1 MNNIIKIGVTTGDLN
16 GVGIQ
21 LLIQSF
27 KETLHKSEK
36 FKLILFATKSSFE
49 FYMKLLNVNE
59 INYSV
64 ISNLDN
70 SKPNQINIYECFS
83 CDLSINPG
91 KVTRESGLAA
101 SQSLAVASENLI
113 NNKINALVTMPVT
126 KSNMFLGHKEPFIGH
141 TEYLRDLTRSKET
154 LMILLTNKLR
164 VATATNHIPISK
176 VSKFLTKQLLE
187 TKLTLL
193 VNSLKTDF
201 QINYPKVALLGLN
214 PHMGDSGLI
223 GEEEGEIIIP
233 LIKEFPK
240 KNFKVSGPFS
250 ADAFFGKSLYKNFD
264 AVLSMYHDQGLIPF
278 KMKSFNKGVN
288 FTAGMNFVRTS
299 PDHGPALDIVGSKM
313 VSCKSFINAVYF
325 ANKIYEARN

>member
-1 MNNIIKIGVTTGDLN
+1 MNNLTKIGITTGDLN
-16 GVGIQ
+16 GVGLQ

-27 KETLHKSEK
+27 KDTLNISEK

-64 ISNLDN
+64 ISNLEK
-70 SKPNQINIYECFS
+70 SKPNQINIYECFPS
-83 CDLSINPG
+83 HLSINPG
-91 KVTRESGLAA
+91 KITSESGLAA
-101 SQSLAVASENLI
+101 SQSLAVASKNLI

-126 KSNMFLGHKEPFIGH
+126 KSNMFLGHKETFIGH
-141 TEYLRDLTRSKET
+141 TEYLRDVTQSKET
-154 LMILLTNKLR
+154 LMVLLTDKLR

-176 VSKFLTKQLLE
+176 VSQFLTKQLLE

-193 VNSLKTDF
+193 VNSLKKDF

-223 GEEEGEIIIP
+223 GEEEEKIIIP
-233 LIKEFPK
+233 LVNELPK

-250 ADAFFGKSLYKNFD
+250 ADAFFGKELYKNFD

-278 KMKSFNKGVN
+278 KMKSFNRGIN

-313 VSCKSFINAVYF
+313 VNCESFINAVYF

>member
-1 MNNIIKIGVTTGDLN
+1 MKKITKIGITTGDLN

-27 KETLHKSEK
+27 KKTLNKSEK

-49 FYMKLLNVNE
+49 FYMKLLNINE

-64 ISNLDN
+64 ISNLEK
-70 SKPNQINIYECFS
+70 SKPNQVNIYECFS
-83 CDLSINPG
+83 SDLSINPG
-91 KVTRESGLAA
+91 KVTSESGLAA
-101 SQSLAVASENLI
+101 SQSLVVASKNLI

-126 KSNMFLGHKEPFIGH
+126 KSNMFLGYKQSFIGH
-141 TEYLRDLTRSKET
+141 TEYLRDITQSKET
-154 LMILLTNKLR
+154 LMVLLTDKLR

-176 VSKFLTKQLLE
+176 VSKFLTKQLLRS
-187 TKLTLL
+187 KLTLL
-193 VNSLKTDF
+193 VNSLKNDF

-223 GEEEGEIIIP
+223 GMEEEEIIIP
-233 LIKEFPK
+233 LINEFQK

-250 ADAFFGKSLYKNFD
+250 ADAFFGKSLYQNFD

-278 KMKSFNKGVN
+278 KMQSFNKGVN
-288 FTAGMNFVRTS
+288 FTAGMNYVRTS

-313 VSCKSFINAVYF
+313 VNCESFVNAVYF
-325 ANKIYEARN
+325 ANKIFQARH

>member
-1 MNNIIKIGVTTGDLN
+1 MNNITKIGITTGDLN
-16 GVGIQ
+16 GIGIQ

-27 KETLHKSEK
+27 KETLNKSEK

-64 ISNLDN
+64 ISNLEK
-70 SKPNQINIYECFS
+70 SKLNQVNIYECFS
-83 CDLSINPG
+83 SDLSISPG
-91 KVTRESGLAA
+91 KVTGESGLAA
-101 SQSLAVASENLI
+101 SQSLAVASKNLI

-141 TEYLRDLTRSKET
+141 TEYLRDVTQSKET
-154 LMILLTNKLR
+154 LMILLTDKLR
-164 VATATNHIPISK
+164 IATATNHIPISK

-187 TKLTLL
+187 AKLTLL
-193 VNSLKTDF
+193 VNSLKKDF

-223 GEEEGEIIIP
+223 GREEQEIIIP
-233 LIKEFPK
+233 LIKEFPQN
-240 KNFKVSGPFS
+240 NFKVSGPFS
-250 ADAFFGKSLYKNFD
+250 ADAFFGKSLYKHFD

-288 FTAGMNFVRTS
+288 FTAGMNFIRTS

-313 VSCKSFINAVYF
+313 VSCESFTNAVHF

>member
-1 MNNIIKIGVTTGDLN
+1 MKNITKIGITTGDLN

-27 KETLHKSEK
+27 KETLNKSEK

-49 FYMKLLNVNE
+49 FYMKLLNINE

-64 ISNLDN
+64 ISNLEK
-70 SKPNQINIYECFS
+70 SKPNQVNIYECFS
-83 CDLSINPG
+83 SDLSINPG
-91 KVTRESGLAA
+91 KVTSESGLAA
-101 SQSLAVASENLI
+101 SQSLVVASKNLI

-126 KSNMFLGHKEPFIGH
+126 KSNMFLGYKQSFIGH
-141 TEYLRDLTRSKET
+141 TEYLRDITQSKET
-154 LMILLTNKLR
+154 LMVLLTDKLR

-176 VSKFLTKQLLE
+176 VSKFLTKQLLRA
-187 TKLTLL
+187 KLTLL
-193 VNSLKTDF
+193 VNSLKNDF

-223 GEEEGEIIIP
+223 GMEEEEIIIP
-233 LIKEFPK
+233 LINEFQK

-250 ADAFFGKSLYKNFD
+250 ADAFFGKSLYQNFD

-278 KMKSFNKGVN
+278 KMQSFNKGVN
-288 FTAGMNFVRTS
+288 FTAGMNYVRTS

-313 VSCKSFINAVYF
+313 VNCESFVNAVYF
-325 ANKIYEARN
+325 ANKIFQARH

>member
-1 MNNIIKIGVTTGDLN
+1 MNNLTKIGITTGDLN
-16 GVGIQ
+16 GVGLQ

-27 KETLHKSEK
+27 KDTLNISEK

-64 ISNLDN
+64 ISNLEK

-83 CDLSINPG
+83 SNLSINPG
-91 KVTRESGLAA
+91 KITSESGFAA
-101 SQSLAVASENLI
+101 SQSLAVASKNLI

-126 KSNMFLGHKEPFIGH
+126 KSNMFLGRKEKFIGH
-141 TEYLRDLTRSKET
+141 TEYLRDVTQSKET
-154 LMILLTNKLR
+154 LMILLTDKLR

-176 VSKFLTKQLLE
+176 VAQFLTKQLLE

-193 VNSLKTDF
+193 VNSLKKDF

-223 GEEEGEIIIP
+223 GEEEKKIIIP
-233 LIKEFPK
+233 LVNELPK
-240 KNFKVSGPFS
+240 KNFKISGPFS
-250 ADAFFGKSLYKNFD
+250 ADAFFGKELYKNFD

-278 KMKSFNKGVN
+278 KMKSFNKGIN
-288 FTAGMNFVRTS
+288 FTAGMNFIRTS

-313 VSCKSFINAVYF
+313 VNCESFINAVYF

>member
-1 MNNIIKIGVTTGDLN
+1 MNNLTKIGITTGDLN
-16 GVGIQ
+16 GVGLQ

-27 KETLHKSEK
+27 KDTLNISEK

-64 ISNLDN
+64 ISNIEK

-83 CDLSINPG
+83 SNLSVNPG
-91 KVTRESGLAA
+91 KVTSESGLAA
-101 SQSLAVASENLI
+101 SQSLAIASKNLI

-126 KSNMFLGHKEPFIGH
+126 KSNMFLGRKETFIGH
-141 TEYLRDLTRSKET
+141 TEYLRDITQSKET
-154 LMILLTNKLR
+154 LMVLLTDKLR
-164 VATATNHIPISK
+164 VATVTNHIPISK
-176 VSKFLTKQLLE
+176 VSQFLTKQLLE

-193 VNSLKTDF
+193 VNSLKKDF

-223 GEEEGEIIIP
+223 GEEEEKIIIP
-233 LIKEFPK
+233 LVNELPK

-250 ADAFFGKSLYKNFD
+250 ADAFFGKELYKNFD

-278 KMKSFNKGVN
+278 KMKSFNKGIN

-313 VSCKSFINAVYF
+313 VNCESFINAVYF

>member
-1 MNNIIKIGVTTGDLN
+1 MKNITKIGITTGDLN

-27 KETLHKSEK
+27 KETLNKSEK
-36 FKLILFATKSSFE
+36 FKLILFATKSSCE

-64 ISNLDN
+64 ISNLEK

-83 CDLSINPG
+83 SHLSINPG
-91 KVTRESGLAA
+91 KVTSESGLAA
-101 SQSLAVASENLI
+101 SQSLVVASKNLI

-126 KSNMFLGHKEPFIGH
+126 KSNMFLGYKQSFIGH
-141 TEYLRDLTRSKET
+141 TEYLRGITQSKET
-154 LMILLTNKLR
+154 LMVLLTDKLR

-176 VSKFLTKQLLE
+176 VSKFLTKQLLS

-193 VNSLKTDF
+193 LNSLKNDF

-223 GEEEGEIIIP
+223 GMEEEEIIIP
-233 LIKEFPK
+233 LINEFQK

-250 ADAFFGKSLYKNFD
+250 ADAFFGKSLYQNFD

-278 KMKSFNKGVN
+278 KMQSFNKGVN
-288 FTAGMNFVRTS
+288 FTAGMNYVRTS

-313 VSCKSFINAVYF
+313 VNCESFVNAVYF
-325 ANKIYEARN
+325 ANKIFQARH

>member
-1 MNNIIKIGVTTGDLN
+1 MNNLTKIGITTGDLN
-16 GVGIQ
+16 GVGLQ

-27 KETLHKSEK
+27 KDTLNISEK

-64 ISNLDN
+64 ISNLEK

-83 CDLSINPG
+83 SHLSINPG
-91 KVTRESGLAA
+91 KITSESGLAA
-101 SQSLAVASENLI
+101 SQSLAVASKNLI

-126 KSNMFLGHKEPFIGH
+126 KSNMFLGHKETFIGH
-141 TEYLRDLTRSKET
+141 TEYLRDVTQSKET
-154 LMILLTNKLR
+154 LMVLLTDKLR

-176 VSKFLTKQLLE
+176 VSRFLTKQLLE

-193 VNSLKTDF
+193 VNSLKKDF

-223 GEEEGEIIIP
+223 GEEEEKIIIP
-233 LIKEFPK
+233 LVNELPK

-250 ADAFFGKSLYKNFD
+250 ADAFFGKELYKNFD

-278 KMKSFNKGVN
+278 KMKSFNRGIN

-313 VSCKSFINAVYF
+313 VNCESFINAVYF